1 MDDDPKR
8 IVVEQFGKKAR
19 EYVESRGHAQGLDLQ
34 RIIEWTHPEKNWKAL
49 DIATGGGH
57 VARTLYPHV
66 GLVIATDLT
75 WNMLNA
81 ARDANMKAGA
91 EDIIY
96 LMADAENLSFLDETF
111 DMVTCRIAP
120 HHFADKGAFIR
131 GASRVL
137 KGGGIFIMI
146 DNVVPGDKELGMIM
160 NTFEKMRDRSHVEC
174 ASVEDWKSMIIE
186 NSLDI
191 LREEAEKKMYSFR
204 EWVARTAESNEQIVQ
219 TENFIK
225 GMPERALDY
234 FQVRTDQNGIVSLK
248 VDQWMVMARKN
259 NSSQP

>member
-1 MDDDPKR
+1 MVVEDDRKR

-34 RIIEWTHPEKNWKAL
+34 RIIEWTHPEKGWKAL

-75 WNMLNA
+75 WNMLTA
-81 ARDANMKAGA
+81 AREANVKAGA
-91 EDIIY
+91 DDVIY
-96 LMADAENLSFLDETF
+96 LTADAENLPFLDETF
-111 DMVTCRIAP
+111 DIVTCRIAP
-120 HHFADKGAFIR
+120 HHFTDKGAFVR
-131 GASRVL
+131 EVSRVL
-137 KGGGIFIMI
+137 KSKGIFIMI
-146 DNVVPGDKELGMIM
+146 DNVVPGDTELGMLM

-174 ASVEDWKSMIIE
+174 ASVEEWKSMLAGSNLE
-186 NSLDI
+186 I
-191 LREEAEKKMYSFR
+191 LKEEVEKKMYSFK
-204 EWVARTAESNEQIVQ
+204 EWVARTAESKEQIAQ

-234 FQVRTDQNGIVSLK
+234 FQVRTDHNEIVSLK
-248 VDQWMVMARKN
+248 VDQWMVMARRK
-259 NSSQP
+259 

>member
-1 MDDDPKR
+1 MVVEDDRKR

-34 RIIEWTHPEKNWKAL
+34 RIIEWSHPEKTWKAL

-57 VARTLYPHV
+57 VARTLHPYV

-81 ARDANMKAGA
+81 ARDANIKAGA
-91 EDIIY
+91 DDIIY
-96 LMADAENLSFLDETF
+96 LVADAENLPFLDETF

-120 HHFADKGAFIR
+120 HHFTDKGAFIR
-131 GASRVL
+131 EVSRVL
-137 KGGGIFIMI
+137 KSKGIFIMI
-146 DNVVPGDKELGMIM
+146 DNVVPGDAELGMIM

-174 ASVEDWKSMIIE
+174 ASVEDWKSMIMR
-186 NSLDI
+186 NNLYI
-191 LREEAEKKMYSFR
+191 LREEVEKKMYSFK
-204 EWVARTAESNEQIVQ
+204 EWVARTTESSEQVTQ
-219 TENFIK
+219 TEKFIK

-234 FQVRTDQNGIVSLK
+234 FQVRTDNNKIVSLK
-248 VDQWMVMARKN
+248 VDQWMVMARRK
-259 NSSQP
+259 